1 MIPKLYEK
9 VTANTVIN
17 KTNYIGVLNK
27 CTKCEVTEVRNGAYT
42 LSLET
47 TVNDD
52 CANMLLSQRIIGAKA
67 NPFDG
72 VQYFE
77 IQSTERGTTGIIK
90 VEAKH
95 IKNYCFQ
102 YCSEG
107 DLGFDGQT
115 ATINGTPSQI
125 WNSLNSEY
133 ITTEIP
139 FSFYSDITEKLDFS
153 LGLSTPETL
162 GNILGGKE
170 GSFLDIWGGEYHWN
184 NFNIQLLAERGK
196 RKDFQIRYGS
206 NISDYTQSESCDGT
220 YSHVLPYG
228 KVSLG
233 NRKIN
238 FFAPVFEISGHKCST
253 TKVFMLDCTGFLD
266 NYSVGEQGARYDTVR
281 SAMTKYAKAYA
292 KNNRL
297 GESQITI
304 DVTLRAELDE
314 MSQIGLCDTVKVILD
329 DLGTT
334 ATAKITEVTYNTLT
348 ERWEKL
354 VVGESRVTVADMIL
368 NKGRYIK

>member
-1 MIPKLYEK
+1 MLPKLYEK
-9 VTANTVIN
+9 VTTNTVLN

-52 CANMLLSQRIIGAKA
+52 CANLLLSQRIIGAKA

-72 VQYFE
+72 VQFFE

-102 YCSEG
+102 YCSKG
-107 DLGFDGQT
+107 DLGFDGQIM
-115 ATINGTPSQI
+115 TINGTPSQV
-125 WNSLNSEY
+125 WNNLQNEY
-133 ITTEIP
+133 MAADIP
-139 FSFYSDITEKLDFS
+139 FTFYSDITRIVDFS
-153 LGLSTPETL
+153 LGINTPESL

-184 NFNIQLLAERGK
+184 NFNIQLLEERGK

-206 NISDYTQSESCDGT
+206 NISDYTQSESCSGT

-228 KVSLG
+228 KVALG
-233 NRKIN
+233 DHKIN
-238 FFAPVFEISGHKCST
+238 FFAPAFEITGHQCSA

-281 SAMTKYAKAYA
+281 TAMTNYAKSYA

-297 GESQITI
+297 GKLQVTI
-304 DVTLRAELDE
+304 DVTLRTELDE
-314 MSQIGLCDTVKVILD
+314 MSQIGLCDTVKVVLD
-329 DLGTT
+329 DLETT
-334 ATAKITEVTYNTLT
+334 AIAKITEVTYDTLK

-368 NKGRYIK
+368 NRRRYGK

>member
-9 VTANTVIN
+9 VTATKVD
-17 KTNYIGVLNK
+17 YIGNINK

-253 TKVFMLDCTGFLD
+253 TKVYMLDCTGFLD

-297 GESQITI
+297 GELQVTI

>member
-17 KTNYIGVLNK
+17 KMNYIGVLNK

-253 TKVFMLDCTGFLD
+253 TKVYMLDCTGFLD

-297 GESQITI
+297 GELQVTI

>member
-9 VTANTVIN
+9 VTATKVD
-17 KTNYIGVLNK
+17 YIGNINK

-184 NFNIQLLAERGK
+184 NFNIQLLAE
-196 RKDFQIRYGS
+196 
-206 NISDYTQSESCDGT
+206 
-220 YSHVLPYG
+220 
-228 KVSLG
+228 
-233 NRKIN
+233 
-238 FFAPVFEISGHKCST
+238 
-253 TKVFMLDCTGFLD
+253 
-266 NYSVGEQGARYDTVR
+266 
-281 SAMTKYAKAYA
+281 
-292 KNNRL
+292 
-297 GESQITI
+297 
-304 DVTLRAELDE
+304 
-314 MSQIGLCDTVKVILD
+314 
-329 DLGTT
+329 
-334 ATAKITEVTYNTLT
+334 
-348 ERWEKL
+348 
-354 VVGESRVTVADMIL
+354 
-368 NKGRYIK
+368 